1 MSRFARFGHQLY
13 TGEVSYDFV
22 GRRRRWYIISAILI
36 AVSLLVVL
44 GTLGL
49 GIVSVAR
56 GGDFNRKW
64 GNRFMRW
71 RVTAQAIS
79 IGIILFGFWYT
90 GAHQG

>member
-1 MSRFARFGHQLY
+1 MQVFIY
-13 TGEVSYDFV
+13 
-22 GRRRRWYIISAILI
+22 ILI

-56 GGDFNRKW
+56 GGAFNEKW

-71 RVTAQAIS
+71 RVTAQAVS
-79 IGIILFGFWYT
+79 IAVILLGFWWT
-90 GAHQG
+90 GAHRG